1 MNQPIITRTP
11 LDRLRHAVMF
21 EALLLT
27 LLAPMMSL
35 MLNRDIV
42 DVGMLAVVLSLK
54 AMLIN
59 PIFNYAFDRYDVK
72 QGNVPTERKLAG
84 RILHAFGFELTLTAT
99 SLPLIIW
106 WLDVTLFQA
115 LMVDLVMVFAVMIYT
130 LLFNLGYDRVFPVVQ
145 LSTQLSAQ
153 LSTQLSDQLSAE
165 LSGQLLPLRQDEPAR
180 AESY

>member
-11 LDRLRHAVMF
+11 MDRLRHTLMF

-42 DVGMLAVVLSLK
+42 DVGMLSVVISIK

-59 PIFNYAFDRYDVK
+59 PVFNYFFDHYDVRR
-72 QGNVPTERKLAG
+72 GRVPTERKLLG
-84 RILHAFGFELTLTAT
+84 RIFHAMGLEVTLTAT

-106 WLDVTLFQA
+106 WLDVTFMQA
-115 LMVDLVMVFAVMIYT
+115 LVVDLIMIFAVMAYT
-130 LLFNLGYDRVFPVVQ
+130 LIFNLGYDRMFPVLQTTIHTSVQ
-145 LSTQLSAQ
+145 STA
-153 LSTQLSDQLSAE
+153 DA
-165 LSGQLLPLRQDEPAR
+165 LPLKN
-180 AESY
+180 